1 MHPVTQKSTRERG
14 TPMATFV
21 LIHGGGS
28 SSWDWHLVVPK
39 LEEAGHRALA
49 VDLPVEEPGLSL
61 VDYAE
66 SVSAQLDAAKGD
78 SSDGDGDQLV
88 IVGHSLGGFTAALVA
103 ERLDA
108 DGLVYVAGMIP
119 KPGETMQEWWD
130 ATGHSALGVD
140 SEDEQ
145 VFYNLVPDDLVV
157 DAKAHAREETG
168 SWMDAPW
175 PGVGRETRTGFIA
188 AQDDLFFPLEFAQQ
202 HARDRAGVEAVVIPG
217 GHYVA
222 IGAPDPLAKALAEFA
237 DGL

>member
-1 MHPVTQKSTRERG
+1 
-14 TPMATFV
+14 MATFV

-28 SSWDWHLVVPK
+28 SGWDWHLVAPK
-39 LEEAGHRALA
+39 LEEAGHRAVA
-49 VDLPVEEPGLSL
+49 VDLPIDEPGLSL
-61 VDYAE
+61 VDYAD
-66 SVSAQLDAAKGD
+66 SVSAQLDEARGD
-78 SSDGDGDQLV
+78 SSDGDGQNEQLL

-119 KPGETMQEWWD
+119 KPGETMQEWWE

-140 SEDEQ
+140 GEDDA
-145 VFYNLVPDDLVV
+145 VFYNMVPDDLIV
-157 DAKAHAREETG
+157 DAKARVREETG
-168 SWMDAPW
+168 SWMDAAW
-175 PGVGRETRTGFIA
+175 PGVGRPVATGFIA
-188 AQDDLFFPLEFAQQ
+188 AEDDLFFPLEFAKQ

-222 IGAPDPLAKALAEFA
+222 IGAPDPLAKALVEFA

>member
-1 MHPVTQKSTRERG
+1 
-14 TPMATFV
+14 MATFV

-28 SSWDWHLVVPK
+28 SSWDWHLVAPK
-39 LEEAGHRALA
+39 LEAAGHRAVA
-49 VDLPVEEPGLSL
+49 VDLPIEEPGLSL
-61 VDYAE
+61 EDYAN
-66 SVSAQLDAAKGD
+66 SVSAQLDAQRGD
-78 SSDGDGDQLV
+78 SSDGDGQGEHLV

-130 ATGHSALGVD
+130 ATGHNALGVD
-140 SEDEQ
+140 SSDEL

-157 DAKAHAREETG
+157 DAKAHVREETG

-175 PGVGRETRTGFIA
+175 PGVGRETATGFIA
-188 AQDDLFFPLEFAQQ
+188 AEDDLFFPLEFAKR
-202 HARDRAGVEAVVIPG
+202 HARDRAGVEAVVVPG

-222 IGAPDPLAKALAEFA
+222 IGAPDPLATALVEFA
-237 DGL
+237 ERL

>member
-1 MHPVTQKSTRERG
+1 
-14 TPMATFV
+14 MATFV

-39 LEEAGHRALA
+39 LEEAGHRAVA
-49 VDLPVEEPGLSL
+49 VDLPIEESGLSL

-66 SVSAQLDAAKGD
+66 SVSAQLDAAKGN

-130 ATGHSALGVD
+130 ATGHNALGVD
-140 SEDEQ
+140 AEDEQ

-157 DAKAHAREETG
+157 DAKAHVREETG

-175 PGVGRETRTGFIA
+175 PGVGRETVTGFIA
-188 AQDDLFFPLEFAQQ
+188 AADDLFFPLDFAKQ
-202 HARDRAGVEAVVIPG
+202 HARDRAGVEAVVVPG

-222 IGAPDPLAKALAEFA
+222 IGAPDPLANALVEFA

>member
-1 MHPVTQKSTRERG
+1 
-14 TPMATFV
+14 MATFV

-39 LEEAGHRALA
+39 LEEAGHRAIA

-61 VDYAE
+61 VDYAD
-66 SVSAQLDAAKGD
+66 SVSAQLDEARGD
-78 SSDGDGDQLV
+78 SSDGDGQGEQLV

-140 SEDEQ
+140 SEDEL

-157 DAKAHAREETG
+157 DAKAHVREETG

-175 PGVGRETRTGFIA
+175 PGLGRETSTGFIA
-188 AQDDLFFPLEFAQQ
+188 AEDDLFFPIEFAKQ
-202 HARDRAGVEAVVIPG
+202 HARDRAGVEAVVVPG